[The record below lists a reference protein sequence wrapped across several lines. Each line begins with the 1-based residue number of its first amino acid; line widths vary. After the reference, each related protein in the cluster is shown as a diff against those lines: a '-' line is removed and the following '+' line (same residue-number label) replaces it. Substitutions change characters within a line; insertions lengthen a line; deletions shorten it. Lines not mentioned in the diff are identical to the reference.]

1 MGLDVANLIF
11 LFLIMV
17 KNSLK
22 THFFHL
28 KKLMHLGTKIHQK
41 GKNDFHG
48 QNMPYDILW
57 SMVIKHFLFLSQ
69 NWFLPHFV

>member
-1 MGLDVANLIF
+1 
-11 LFLIMV
+11 
-17 KNSLK
+17 
-22 THFFHL
+22 
-28 KKLMHLGTKIHQK
+28 MHLGTKIHQK